1 MYRELNVT
9 IVNELSELERV
20 QTHLEQFGK
29 EYNLDPGFIYKINLA
44 IDELITNTISY
55 GFTDDKQHHIKI
67 IVTLVEKKLL
77 ATIEDDGKY
86 FNPMEVPTPELDQSI
101 EERKIGGLGIY
112 LTRQFTDELSYKR
125 ENGKNVISFTKEII
139 Q

>member
-1 MYRELNVT
+1 MGKELNVT
-9 IVNELSELERV
+9 IVNELSEIERV
-20 QTHLEQFGK
+20 QTQLEQFGLTH
-29 EYNLDPGFIYKINLA
+29 NLDPGFIYKINLA

-55 GFTDDKQHHIKI
+55 GFADDKKHYINI
-67 IVTLVEKKLL
+67 IVTLVEKKLM

-86 FNPMEVPTPELDQSI
+86 FNPLEVPTPELDQSI

-125 ENGKNVISFTKEII
+125 ENRKNVISFTKEII
-139 Q
+139 H